1 MTVLSRHACG
11 LLALVAV
18 NACRTPEP
26 AAAPPT
32 AFNLA
37 VDSLVAQSMADGK
50 VPGLAITIVRN
61 DSVIHSKGYGVADLA
76 SGRPMTD
83 TTPVIIG
90 STSKT
95 FTAFALM
102 QQVDAGKVALDTAVQ
117 RYVKVMQANV
127 PVDPRATA
135 ITSRHLLTNVSG
147 LPLGFSGD
155 PYGAGADTSAGAL
168 ERLVRE
174 DMLARPL
181 DFTPGTGFTYSN
193 RGFSLA
199 ALVVQDASGLSY
211 EDYMAQRVFGPL
223 GMRQS
228 TAEFWRSEAMGRTLG
243 YREDTTGKPV
253 PRPPAASREWTGSGM
268 LTSSAADV
276 GTYLRMLLRG
286 GKAADGTVL
295 LSEAGVTE
303 LLRPQQKGQSEL
315 GGPTTYALGWE
326 VNEMGGMS
334 LTMKGGSVISM
345 GSLFVMIPQQKVGI
359 AMVFNLVDYGKVQL
373 LQNVLA
379 KLAGAPTSP
388 YQAAPPAP
396 AVPGTGHRMAPARLA
411 SFAGDYMTRWGLMR
425 VRTQDSALTASY
437 EANDVVLEPASDTSF
452 IVRSVLREQQG
463 TMITVRRCGTTTCL
477 WMRGDSSGVK
487 LP

>member
-1 MTVLSRHACG
+1 MLVPSHFIPG
-11 LLALVAV
+11 LLALIGLA
-18 NACRTPEP
+18 ACSTPEP

-50 VPGLAITIVRN
+50 VPGMAITIVRN
-61 DSVIHSKGYGVADLA
+61 DSVLHSKGYGFADLA
-76 SGRPMTD
+76 AQRPMTD
-83 TTPVIIG
+83 TTPVVIG

-102 QQVDAGKVALDTAVQ
+102 QLVDAGKVALDSSVT
-117 RYVKVMQANV
+117 RYVKVMQSTP
-127 PVDPRATA
+127 PVDPRVAA

-174 DMLARPL
+174 DMLTHPL
-181 DFTPGTGFTYSN
+181 VFAPGSGFTYSN

-211 EDYMAQRVFGPL
+211 EDYMAQRVFAPL
-223 GMRQS
+223 GMRHS
-228 TAEFWRSEAMGRTLG
+228 TAEFWRGEAMGRTLG

-268 LTSSAADV
+268 LTSTAADV
-276 GTYLRMLLRG
+276 GTYLRMLLRS
-286 GKAADGTVL
+286 GKLPDGTAL

-303 LLRPQQKGQSEL
+303 LLRPQQKGESEL

-326 VNEMGGMS
+326 VNDMGGMS

-345 GSLFVMIPQQKVGI
+345 GSLFVMIPQQKLGI
-359 AMVFNLVDYGKVQL
+359 AIVFNLVDYGKVQL
-373 LQNVLA
+373 LQNLLA
-379 KLAGAPTSP
+379 LLAGAPTSP
-388 YQAAPPAP
+388 YQVARPAQP
-396 AVPGTGHRMAPARLA
+396 VTGTGYRMAAARLA

-425 VRTQDSALTASY
+425 VRTRDSVLTATY

-452 IVRSVLREQQG
+452 IVRSLLREQEG
-463 TMITVRRCGTTTCL
+463 TAITVRPCGATTCL

-487 LP
+487 LR